1 MEAVGET
8 SITGKK
14 TTMHTLNTM
23 VPTRNGR
30 SVNRRELLTWAAAS
44 GLSLA
49 AVSALLAPNALAADS
64 LDADLQEVLAAGV
77 AAGLPGVV
85 LRIERGGTL
94 IYEGATGVASI
105 EDQTPLTTAHRFRLG
120 SIAKTFTATVVLQLV
135 DEGVLSLDDTV
146 TQWLDDGA
154 VARIPNVDQITI
166 RQLLNH
172 TSGIYD
178 YADES
183 DSPMWTVYLGENPD
197 WEKVWTLPELLAIAD
212 GTNHPPYF
220 APGESFHY
228 SNTGYVLAGLIVE
241 KATGNR
247 FSAELTSRVLKPLD
261 LKDTFLAEGGE
272 IPDGTV
278 DCYHLLDDQ
287 LVNVTTINL
296 SWTWAA
302 GGVVSTVDDV
312 ARFARAVFSG
322 ELISAESY
330 EEMFAFTPDPNPLL
344 AGFGWGMGVW
354 TTPSDAGERLEA
366 GGGGTGFTASMISF
380 PEDDLI
386 VVTLT
391 NCAGQEDVLTT
402 AREEAIRLA
411 LAA

>member
-1 MEAVGET
+1 
-8 SITGKK
+8 
-14 TTMHTLNTM
+14 MHALDTIIRTQTAK
-23 VPTRNGR
+23 V
-30 SVNRRELLTWAAAS
+30 VNRRELLTWAAAS

-49 AVSALLAPNALAADS
+49 ALTALLSTDAQAAGS
-64 LDADLQEVLAAGV
+64 LDADLEAAMAAGV
-77 AAGLPGVV
+77 GAGLPGVV

-94 IYEGATGVASI
+94 IYEGASGVASI
-105 EDQTPLTTAHRFRLG
+105 EEQTPLTTDHRFRLG

-135 DEGVLSLDDTV
+135 DEGVLSLDDIV
-146 TQWLDDGA
+146 TQWLDDDA
-154 VARIPNVDQITI
+154 VARIPNIDQITI

-183 DSPMWTVYLGENPD
+183 DSPLWAVYLGENPD
-197 WEKVWTLPELLAIAD
+197 WGKVWTLPELLAIAD
-212 GTNHPPYF
+212 GANHPPYF

-241 KATGNR
+241 QATGNR
-247 FSAELTSRVLKPLD
+247 FVDELTSRVLTPLG

-278 DCYHLLDDQ
+278 DCYHLLDGQ
-287 LVNVTTINL
+287 LINVTPINL

-302 GGVVSTVDDV
+302 GGVVSTAADV
-312 ARFARAVFSG
+312 ARFAQAVFSG
-322 ELISAESY
+322 ELISAESRA
-330 EEMFAFTPDPNPLL
+330 EMFAFTPDPDPRL
-344 AGFGWGMGVW
+344 AGIGWGMGVW
-354 TTPSDAGERLEA
+354 TIPSDAGERLEA

-380 PEDDLI
+380 PDDDLI

-391 NCAGQEDVLTT
+391 NCAGQEGTLTT

-411 LAA
+411 LAAA